1 LTSLLDQVIEKYP
14 QEVKIVFK
22 NFPLKSHKYSEKA
35 ATAAMAAARQNKF
48 WQFHDRLFD
57 DYKNL
62 NDKMVRQIAQNLD
75 LDLDKFEKDWKDPA
89 IARKVQNDAREGSK
103 AGVRGTPTVFINGR
117 RLKKRS
123 LDGFSVMIDEE
134 LQNTAQSKK

>member
-1 LTSLLDQVIEKYP
+1 VIEKYP

-22 NFPLKSHKYSEKA
+22 NFPLKSHKYAEKA

-48 WQFHDRLFD
+48 WEFHDRLFD

-62 NDKMVRQIAQNLD
+62 NDNMVRQIAQDLN
-75 LDLDKFEKDWKDPA
+75 LDLDKFDKDWKDPA
-89 IARKVQNDAREGSK
+89 IARKVKNDAREGNK

-134 LQNTAQSKK
+134 LQKTAQSSK

>member
-1 LTSLLDQVIEKYP
+1 
-14 QEVKIVFK
+14 
-22 NFPLKSHKYSEKA
+22 
-35 ATAAMAAARQNKF
+35 MAAARQNKF
-48 WQFHDRLFD
+48 WEFHDRLFD

-62 NDKMVRQIAQNLD
+62 NDNMVRQIAQDLNLD
-75 LDLDKFEKDWKDPA
+75 LAKFDKDWKDPE
-89 IARKVQNDAREGSK
+89 IARKVRNDAREGNK

-134 LQNTAQSKK
+134 LKKIAAAR